1 MNNLLDNDLAIKIIS
16 VLVAIVLWIYVIG
29 EQNPFIEQPF
39 RDIPIQFNNLDSVNY
54 ALVEDQSSF
63 KVNVKV
69 RGRRSHISNLSK
81 EAIKAEVNMKGRM
94 EGENL
99 LTVSVT
105 LPDNIEL
112 VSVNPPEIMVTL
124 EPVVEKQIPVTV
136 DINGS
141 PAEGFA
147 VMDPVLK
154 PKEVILKGP
163 KSIIDTVKFAFIS
176 IDVSNKSEDIKG
188 NFPLHITDER
198 KAESKNIT
206 YRPET
211 IEATIPIVNKA
222 DVEIEPRIIG
232 NPAAGYAISGITVT
246 PDIVSVTGDENIL
259 NNLQKI
265 DTEII
270 DISGAYSNQ
279 QREVKIILPNGVKL
293 VAGERDIVSVF
304 VKIEAKEQH
313 TLNITRQVDLINL
326 REGYEAYS
334 EPIDISVSFMGLKQ
348 DVKAVDS
355 SDIKIYAD
363 LRGLQA
369 GTHEVELNV
378 SVPGNVTLVDYYPK
392 SISVEIKKD

>member
-1 MNNLLDNDLAIKIIS
+1 M
-16 VLVAIVLWIYVIG
+16 YR

-293 VAGERDIVSVF
+293 VG
-304 VKIEAKEQH
+304 
-313 TLNITRQVDLINL
+313 
-326 REGYEAYS
+326 
-334 EPIDISVSFMGLKQ
+334 
-348 DVKAVDS
+348 
-355 SDIKIYAD
+355 
-363 LRGLQA
+363 
-369 GTHEVELNV
+369 
-378 SVPGNVTLVDYYPK
+378 
-392 SISVEIKKD
+392 

>member
-259 NNLQKI
+259 SYLQKI

-270 DISGAYSNQ
+270 DISGTNSNQ
-279 QREVKIILPNGVKL
+279 QREAKIFLPTGVKL
-293 VAGERDIVSVF
+293 VMGEQDIVSVF
-304 VKIEAKEQH
+304 VKIEAEEQH
-313 TLNITRQVDLINL
+313 TLNITRKVSLINI
-326 REGYEAYS
+326 REGYEASS
-334 EPIDISVSFMGLKQ
+334 EPVGISISFKGLKQ
-348 DVKAVDS
+348 NIT
-355 SDIKIYAD
+355 DIDGNDINIYAD
-363 LRGLQA
+363 LRGLRA

-378 SVPGNVTLVDYYPK
+378 SVPDNVTLVDYYPK
-392 SISVEIKKD
+392 RISVEIKRD

>member
-1 MNNLLDNDLAIKIIS
+1 MNNLLENDIAIKIIS
-16 VLVAIVLWIYVIG
+16 VLVAIVLWMYVIG
-29 EQNPFIEQPF
+29 EQNPFVVQPF
-39 RDIPIQFNNLDSVNY
+39 RDIPIQFNNLDSINY

-63 KVNVKV
+63 KVNVRV
-69 RGRRSHISNLSK
+69 RGRRSNISNLSK

-99 LTVSVT
+99 IPVSIT

-112 VSVNPPEIMVTL
+112 VSVSPTEIMVNL
-124 EPVVEKQIPVTV
+124 EPITEKQIPVTV
-136 DINGS
+136 NINGS

-147 VMDPVLK
+147 LMDPVVK
-154 PKEVILKGP
+154 PREAILKGP
-163 KSIIDTVKFAFIS
+163 KSIVDTVKFAFIS
-176 IDVSNKSEDIKG
+176 IDVSNKREDVKG
-188 NFPLHITDER
+188 NFPLRITDEK
-198 KAESKNIT
+198 KAESKKIT
-206 YRPET
+206 YRPEI
-211 IEATIPIVNKA
+211 IEAIIPIVNKA
-222 DVEIEPRIIG
+222 DIEIEPRIIG